1 MTIIYLLRGNTM
13 ATKNLIVHTLWIIQ
27 MYEIPRAKPPIQ
39 NCLGYLFRERVGII
53 TTNTKPLGIPR
64 GFGFQSHPLAI
75 SGKPF
80 F

>member
-53 TTNTKPLGIPR
+53 TESLKT
-64 GFGFQSHPLAI
+64 Q
-75 SGKPF
+75 
-80 F
+80 

>member
-39 NCLGYLFRERVGII
+39 NCLGYLFRERVGIRNEVRKNLI
-53 TTNTKPLGIPR
+53 L
-64 GFGFQSHPLAI
+64 SHFSRFKVQNDTILI
-75 SGKPF
+75 L
-80 F
+80 

>member
-53 TTNTKPLGIPR
+53 FIKIFKAFCVYLQKAFVID
-64 GFGFQSHPLAI
+64 I
-75 SGKPF
+75 
-80 F
+80 